1 MSYISDMR
9 KFVGHAPIMAVAA
22 MAILYNEEKGML
34 LEKRTDTG
42 EWCTPG
48 GAIELGESLEDAL
61 KREIKEETNL
71 DFANPKLF
79 DIKANVH
86 MVYPNK
92 DEVYYTDVVY
102 VISKFW
108 GDLKPDGESTEL
120 RFFDLDNKKESNN
133 DESLSKFF
141 ASFGDVFINDAFGV
155 SHRSAASN
163 VGISKYLD
171 SANGFLVE
179 EEVNNLKAKLDK
191 ATNDVMAASN
201 EAGQAN
207 IAKGNEKEH
216 LLEIIGEVDS
226 SLTIDNYYDN
236 VCQMSPKAQEEG
248 SKLKDQKDKII
259 KKIEILDKEL
269 GEIQD
274 LKLKLEGLDE
284 LIKDKENQINNNKLE
299 LKQLETNIENIKK
312 ELL

>member
-1 MSYISDMR
+1 MSYIGDMR

-71 DFANPKLF
+71 DFATPKLF

-102 VISKFW
+102 VINEFL

-120 RFFDLDNKKESNN
+120 RFFDLDNLPE
-133 DESLSKFF
+133 
-141 ASFGDVFINDAFGV
+141 
-155 SHRSAASN
+155 
-163 VGISKYLD
+163 
-171 SANGFLVE
+171 
-179 EEVNNLKAKLDK
+179 
-191 ATNDVMAASN
+191 
-201 EAGQAN
+201 N
-207 IAKGNEKEH
+207 IMPTQ
-216 LLEIIGEVDS
+216 IG
-226 SLTIDNYYDN
+226 Y
-236 VCQMSPKAQEEG
+236 
-248 SKLKDQKDKII
+248 I
-259 KKIEILDKEL
+259 KKFIEEQVKE
-269 GEIQD
+269 
-274 LKLKLEGLDE
+274 
-284 LIKDKENQINNNKLE
+284 
-299 LKQLETNIENIKK
+299 
-312 ELL
+312 